1 MHDNGGVHMAFA
13 AARTMLS
20 TGFGVL
26 TSHRSLR
33 AFPVRSSVIAAVVLG
48 VPMVLVGADVTDG
61 TSATPWLLA
70 GAAYLL
76 TMIVTTFG
84 NAALI
89 AQTDIVLRG
98 GYPSAAAGR
107 RAARARWAAIL
118 LWALAAATVLPVLRL
133 VEHDWRDMRA
143 MRGRTRTAWADVA
156 NLALPK
162 IVLEHRNPID
172 ALRDSRAALERGWG
186 ADVASSARLG
196 IVGYILVLVGIVL
209 SVSVGAALGAQAQ
222 AGTGLPYG
230 AAVGGW
236 LGLSVFTT
244 ALIFVSAATAV
255 YQTALYRYSVDGRT
269 PPAFAADLTRSF
281 QP

>member
-1 MHDNGGVHMAFA
+1 MAFA
-13 AARTMLS
+13 AARTMLT

-26 TSHRSLR
+26 TSHRALR
-33 AFPVRSSVIAAVVLG
+33 AFPRRSAVTGAVVMG
-48 VPMVLVGADVTDG
+48 APMLLVGTDIVG
-61 TSATPWLLA
+61 TASATPLLLA

-98 GYPSAAAGR
+98 GYPTAAEGR
-107 RAARARWAAIL
+107 RAARARWAAVL

-133 VEHDWRDMRA
+133 VEHDFRDMRA

-156 NLALPK
+156 NLTLPK

-172 ALRDSRAALERGWG
+172 ALRDSRATLERGWG
-186 ADVASSARLG
+186 PGVASSARLG
-196 IVGYILVLVGIVL
+196 VVGYVLVLVGLLV

-222 AGTGLPYG
+222 AGIGLPYG

-236 LGLSVFTT
+236 FGLSVFTT

-255 YQTALYRYSVDGRT
+255 YQVALYRYTVDGRT
-269 PPAFAADLTRSF
+269 PPAFAADLTRAF